1 MTPDLRLIRYFVVV
15 AEEGNITRAA
25 ERLHI
30 SQPSLSS
37 AVHQLEAQ
45 LGVELLARVGRRIEI
60 TPAGELLRERGRELL
75 DTADAVV
82 DEVRDRHEAGASRLS
97 LGVSPTARYGIA
109 QRLLVAC
116 TTQIPAMM
124 LYTVENT
131 TGALL
136 RDIARGRLDLA
147 ITFCAPAPPLGVELI
162 LLRDEPAVVH
172 VPNDHPLA
180 KRAQLTLEDL
190 ADQTILVGATD
201 DSHGF
206 SNRVLS
212 AFAAA
217 GIAPHTLAD
226 PYPDLGLQ
234 AVRENLGIVIY
245 PRSAFPAE
253 LPGSAFIPLTP
264 EVRMPFHLA
273 FRSPPKTTAIQS
285 VLEVA
290 RLLENPGALKAQPGQ
305 PGLASE
311 ADY

>member
-1 MTPDLRLIRYFVVV
+1 MTPDLRLIRYFVIV
-15 AEEGNITRAA
+15 AEEGNVTRAA

-30 SQPSLSS
+30 SQPSLS
-37 AVHQLEAQ
+37 AAIRQLEAQ
-45 LGVELLARVGRRIEI
+45 LGVELVTRVGRRIEI
-60 TPAGELLRERGRELL
+60 TAAGELLRERGRDLL
-75 DTADAVV
+75 DQADAVV

-116 TTQIPAMM
+116 TTQVPAVM

-136 RDIARGRLDLA
+136 RDVARGRLDLA
-147 ITFCAPAPPLGVELI
+147 ITFCAPDPPPGVEL
-162 LLRDEPAVVH
+162 LLLDDENAIVH
-172 VPNDHPLA
+172 LPSQHPLA
-180 KRAQLTLEDL
+180 ARTQLMLEDL
-190 ADQTILVGATD
+190 KDQTILVAATD

-217 GIAPHTLAD
+217 GMAPHTLAD

-245 PRSAFPAE
+245 PRSAFPGE

-264 EVRMPFHLA
+264 PVRMAFHLA
-273 FRSPPKTTAIQS
+273 HRSPPKTTAIRS
-285 VLEVA
+285 VLQVA
-290 RLLENPGALKAQPGQ
+290 RSLETPPDSKPGRRAG
-305 PGLASE
+305 S
-311 ADY
+311 

>member
-1 MTPDLRLIRYFVVV
+1 MTPDLRLIRYFVIV
-15 AEEGNITRAA
+15 AEEGNVTRAA

-30 SQPSLSS
+30 SQPSLSA
-37 AVHQLEAQ
+37 AVRQLEAQ
-45 LGVELLARVGRRIEI
+45 LGVELLVRVGRRIEI

-75 DTADAVV
+75 DQADAVV
-82 DEVRDRHEAGASRLS
+82 DEVRDRHEAGASRLR

-116 TTQIPAMM
+116 TTQVPAAM

-147 ITFCAPAPPLGVELI
+147 ITFCAPDPPPGVEL
-162 LLRDEPAVVH
+162 LLLYDEPAIVH
-172 VPNDHPLA
+172 LPSQHPLA
-180 KRAQLTLEDL
+180 ARAQLTLEDL
-190 ADQTILVGATD
+190 ADQTILVAATD

-217 GIAPHTLAD
+217 DIAPHTLAD

-245 PRSAFPAE
+245 PRSAFPAK
-253 LPGSAFIPLTP
+253 LSGSAFIPLTTP
-264 EVRMPFHLA
+264 VRMPFHLA
-273 FRSPPKTTAIQS
+273 YRSPLRQPQS
-285 VLEVA
+285 DPCCTSRAHLRYPPTRA
-290 RLLENPGALKAQPGQ
+290 RRPRVTI
-305 PGLASE
+305 S
-311 ADY
+311 